1 MGEPGNEA
9 RYNCTWS
16 HTQEPGNKARYN
28 APGPTH
34 KSLGTRLS
42 YTMIPSLMVLLIC
55 GGTEAPNEGPTLCS
69 VCTIEYRD
77 NRVTHM
83 YVGA

>member
-1 MGEPGNEA
+1 MQGSLGT
-9 RYNCTWS
+9 RLGIT
-16 HTQEPGNKARYN
+16 

-83 YVGA
+83 YVHVGA